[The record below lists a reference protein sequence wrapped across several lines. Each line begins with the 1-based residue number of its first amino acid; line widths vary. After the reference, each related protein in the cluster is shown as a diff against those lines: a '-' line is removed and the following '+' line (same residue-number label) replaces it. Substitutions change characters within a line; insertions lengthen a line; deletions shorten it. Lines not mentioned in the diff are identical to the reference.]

1 MTTPMEALDAILEAV
16 REVDG
21 LTAEGADKLGQVALP
36 VVLCG
41 VPRLV
46 WETSCPDPTGATF
59 PVTLLVRL
67 DSLAIETLLA
77 FLPLVQAAIEDDT
90 DGTVGEATPVSY
102 DLGQGVTAAG
112 YELTVEYPL

>member
-1 MTTPMEALDAILEAV
+1 MNSAAALNPAV
-16 REVDG
+16 AG
-21 LTAEGADKLGQVALP
+21 LPSVPRFGPLTEPDDYVFVP
-36 VVLCG
+36 RVVLD
-41 VPRLV
+41 
-46 WETSCPDPTGATF
+46 EQSQIGA
-59 PVTLLVRL
+59 
-67 DSLAIETLLA
+67 ETLLA

>member
-1 MTTPMEALDAILEAV
+1 MTTPTEALDAILEAV
-16 REVDG
+16 REVPG
-21 LTAEGADKLGQVALP
+21 LTAEGADKLGQVSLP

-41 VPRLV
+41 APRLE
-46 WETSCPDPTGATF
+46 WETSCSDPSGATF

-67 DSLAIETLLA
+67 DGDAIAKLLT
-77 FLPLVQAAIEDDT
+77 FLPLVQAALEDDT
-90 DGTVGEATPVSY
+90 DGTISTASPVSY